1 MPALTGLRFVLALWV
16 ILHHLTGPGQSL
28 EPLARAM
35 PAAVYALIRGGYL
48 AVTTFFVLSGFVL
61 SRSYAGMDWTRRSVA
76 RYTAGRIARV
86 YPVYLL
92 SLLMVAP
99 FIAADPVP
107 GKAPLVAAHG
117 LLVQGW
123 LGHIPV
129 NWNTPAWS
137 LSCEMFFYLS
147 FPLLAVRLEGSGWR
161 KTLGAAAAACCL
173 TRMLWAVGVSDEI
186 KPVIHLSDFLM
197 GIAASCAFDLLA
209 ARRKRPAGAWLY
221 VPGTACAAALI
232 AWPQLLPPGVDLN
245 TALRPLNGAAA
256 DRLRAGR
263 RAGGARA
270 FDAGGGLPGEV
281 ELRHV
286 HPARA
291 DAVVVPAMVEDVF
304 GAAVHGVGDRGL
316 GAGLPLHRGA
326 GQPVPAG
333 TSPGCPSGLALRR
346 APAWP

>member
-147 FPLLAVRLEGSGWR
+147 FPL
-161 KTLGAAAAACCL
+161 
-173 TRMLWAVGVSDEI
+173 
-186 KPVIHLSDFLM
+186 
-197 GIAASCAFDLLA
+197 
-209 ARRKRPAGAWLY
+209 
-221 VPGTACAAALI
+221 
-232 AWPQLLPPGVDLN
+232 
-245 TALRPLNGAAA
+245 
-256 DRLRAGR
+256 
-263 RAGGARA
+263 AGGA
-270 FDAGGGLPGEV
+270 AG
-281 ELRHV
+281 RI
-286 HPARA
+286 
-291 DAVVVPAMVEDVF
+291 
-304 GAAVHGVGDRGL
+304 
-316 GAGLPLHRGA
+316 
-326 GQPVPAG
+326 
-333 TSPGCPSGLALRR
+333 GLA
-346 APAWP
+346 